1 MGRPIV
7 FYTVLWVVNNQ
18 SLRTTDVED
27 CGTIFYSV
35 PHGLLRLDNPFNF
48 QKPESERRTLVL
60 SRQRRYFR
68 RSRSRNRFAL
78 VNNVRTRKEVAV
90 TDTKNES
97 NTKMGK
103 IKFRNSDKVFLNKS
117 GNRHR
122 ACFFFGLIAISFVF
136 TIFVQGIP
144 IDSLKNSGLKLLFP
158 NSRTLLSIPPGPSSN
173 VWNRDP
179 LESLFLVVPY
189 RNRAENRR
197 VFLAEIQKYLKR
209 KVKFFFR
216 RTFRAGFPQTRGQIY
231 HHFMSSVFI

>member
-1 MGRPIV
+1 
-7 FYTVLWVVNNQ
+7 
-18 SLRTTDVED
+18 
-27 CGTIFYSV
+27 
-35 PHGLLRLDNPFNF
+35 
-48 QKPESERRTLVL
+48 
-60 SRQRRYFR
+60 
-68 RSRSRNRFAL
+68 
-78 VNNVRTRKEVAV
+78 
-90 TDTKNES
+90 
-97 NTKMGK
+97 MGK

-209 KVKFFFR
+209 KVTIFFPNNIQSRISSDKGSNLSSFYEQR
-216 RTFRAGFPQTRGQIY
+216 FHMKVFCRAFVVLTVWVCYFLAKGNGCK
-231 HHFMSSVFI
+231 SCL